1 MRRLMRFTIG
11 FAAACAISA
20 AALWQKNLLPLMLYA
35 AAAAGLC
42 IALRRHNPMF
52 RTPAIIF
59 LGLYAGFGW
68 FSLYQTNYL
77 SPIQALDGTTLHLC
91 VTTTDF
97 SEQTDYG
104 YSVDA
109 VVKLEGKPYFIRV
122 YQSEDQILEPGTV
135 MEGEFS
141 IRLTTPSAKKDSS
154 YYRGNGCFAVA
165 AQKSEAVYSVSDRPS
180 ILFLPARA
188 GKAALGHIQRLF
200 PEDTAPFAKALLLGD
215 TSELSYAVDTSLK
228 VSGIRHVVAVSG
240 LHVSALFGAVYFLL
254 RRRRVLAFAVS
265 VPLLVFFAAVTGFSP
280 SVTRASLMAGMMA
293 LGAAIN
299 EEYDG
304 LTSLSFASLVM
315 LIINPFVIC
324 SVSFQLSVASVAGI
338 LLLAAPISAR
348 IVEIFPKMKTK
359 SAKSRAV
366 HWVAGAVAVSV
377 SAMLFSTPFSAYYFG
392 SVSLIGVL
400 ANLLVIW
407 MIPPLFCG
415 IAVVGTLG
423 GFFPGVCSAL
433 AWVLAWMI
441 RLILHLAAFLSR
453 IPFAA
458 VYTQSKYIV
467 VWLLLVYGL
476 AVLFLC
482 MRRHVW
488 CFLLVGTIGLAAAV
502 AASVIIPRTNTL
514 RLTVLDVGEGQSIL
528 LQNGGKNYLIDCGG
542 ESDTGASDEIA
553 QTLLSQGIFRLDGLL
568 LTHYDRDHS
577 NAVENLLTRIS
588 VNHFYLPA
596 QGQTELAAR
605 LSGQYP
611 SQVEWIEADTQLL
624 LPTGTLTMLM
634 PGSGRSDNEN
644 SICVLFDSEECVILI
659 TGDRGRSGEK
669 ELLQRYTL
677 PDVDI
682 LIAGHHGSKNS
693 TTEELLRAVRPELV
707 IISAGK
713 NNRYDHPAQALLE
726 RLTGFGCTVYRTD
739 LQGSI
744 LVRR

>member
-35 AAAAGLC
+35 AVAAGLC

-52 RTPAIIF
+52 RTPAIFF
-59 LGLYAGFGW
+59 LGLCAGFGW
-68 FSLYQTNYL
+68 FSLYQTVYL
-77 SPIQALDGTTLHLC
+77 SPIEALDGTTLHLC
-91 VTTTDF
+91 VTTTGF
-97 SEQTDYG
+97 SEWTDYG

-109 VVKLEGKPYFIRV
+109 AVKLDGKFYFIRI
-122 YQSEDQILEPGTV
+122 YQDEDRMIEPGTV
-135 MEGEFS
+135 MEGEFA
-141 IRLTTPSAKKDSS
+141 IRLTTPSAKKDSA

-165 AQKSEAVYSVSDRPS
+165 SQKSEAVYSKSEGSPL
-180 ILFLPARA
+180 LFLPARA
-188 GKAALGHIQRLF
+188 GKTALEHIQSLF
-200 PEDTAPFAKALLLGD
+200 PKDAAPFAKALLLGD
-215 TSELSYAVDTSLK
+215 TSALSYAVDTSLK

-240 LHVSALFGAVYFLL
+240 LHVSALFGAVYLLL
-254 RRRRVLAFAVS
+254 RRRRVLAFVVS
-265 VPLLVFFAAVTGFSP
+265 VPLLIFFAAVTGFSP

-304 LTSLSFASLVM
+304 LTSLSFAALVM
-315 LIINPFVIC
+315 LLINPFVIY

-348 IVEIFPKMKTK
+348 IAGIFPKMK
-359 SAKSRAV
+359 AKSLKSRTV
-366 HWVAGAVAVSV
+366 HWIAGAVAVSV
-377 SAMLFSTPFSAYYFG
+377 SAMLFSAPFSAYYFG
-392 SVSLIGVL
+392 SVSLIGIL
-400 ANLLVIW
+400 SNLLIIW
-407 MIPPLFCG
+407 MIPLLFCG
-415 IAVVGTLG
+415 IAVVGILG
-423 GFFPGVCSAL
+423 GFLPGVCGAL
-433 AWVLAWMI
+433 VWVLAWII
-441 RLILHLAAFLSR
+441 RLILWLAALLSR

-467 VWLLLVYGL
+467 IWLLLVYSL
-476 AVLFLC
+476 AVLFLY
-482 MRRHVW
+482 MRRHAW
-488 CFLLVGTIGLAAAV
+488 CFLLAGTIGLIAAI
-502 AASVIIPRTNTL
+502 AASVIVPKADAL

-528 LQNGGKNYLIDCGG
+528 LQSCGKNYLVDCGG
-542 ESDTGASDEIA
+542 ESNTGAADEIA

-588 VNHFYLPA
+588 VDQFYLPV
-596 QGQTELAAR
+596 QGQTELALR
-605 LSGQYP
+605 LSEQYP
-611 SQVEWIEADTQLL
+611 AQVEWIEGEKQIPF
-624 LPTGTLTMLM
+624 PTGTLTMLTS
-634 PGSGRSDNEN
+634 GSSKMDNEN
-644 SICVLFDSEECVILI
+644 SMCVLFDSEECVILI

-669 ELLQRYTL
+669 ELLQKYTL
-677 PDVDI
+677 SDVDI

-713 NNRYDHPAQALLE
+713 NNRYGHPAQALLE
-726 RLTGFGCTVYRTD
+726 RLSEFGCTVYRTD

-744 LVRR
+744 LIRR

>member
-20 AALWQKNLLPLMLYA
+20 ATLWQKNLLPLMLYA

-42 IALRRHNPMF
+42 IALRRRNPVF

-59 LGLYAGFGW
+59 LGLCAGFGW
-68 FSLYQTNYL
+68 FSLYQTVYL
-77 SPIQALDGTTLHLC
+77 SPIEALDGTTLHLC
-91 VTTTDF
+91 ATTTGF

-109 VVKLEGKPYFIRV
+109 AVKLEGKPYFIRI
-122 YQSEDQILEPGTV
+122 YQNEDRMLEPGTV
-135 MEGEFS
+135 MEGEFA
-141 IRLTTPSAKKDSS
+141 IRLTTPSAKKDSA

-165 AQKSEAVYSVSDRPS
+165 SQKSEAVYSKSEGSHV
-180 ILFLPARA
+180 LFLPARA
-188 GKAALGHIQRLF
+188 GKTALEHIQSLF
-200 PEDTAPFAKALLLGD
+200 PKDAAPFAKALLLGD
-215 TSELSYAVDTSLK
+215 TSALSYAVDTSLK

-240 LHVSALFGAVYFLL
+240 LHVSALFGVVYFLL
-254 RRRRVLAFAVS
+254 RRRRVLAFVVS
-265 VPLLVFFAAVTGFSP
+265 VPLLIFFAAVTGFSP

-304 LTSLSFASLVM
+304 LTSLSFAALVM
-315 LIINPFVIC
+315 LFINPFVIY

-348 IVEIFPKMKTK
+348 IVGIFPKMKAK
-359 SAKSRAV
+359 SLKSRAV
-366 HWVAGAVAVSV
+366 HWIAGAVAVSV
-377 SAMLFSTPFSAYYFG
+377 SAMLFSTPLSAYYFG

-400 ANLLVIW
+400 SNLLIIW
-407 MIPPLFCG
+407 MIPLLFCG
-415 IAVVGTLG
+415 VAIVGILG
-423 GFFPGVCSAL
+423 GFLPGVCAAL
-433 AWVLAWMI
+433 AWGLAWVI
-441 RLILHLAAFLSR
+441 RLILWLAALLSR

-467 VWLLLVYGL
+467 IWLLLVYSL

-482 MRRHVW
+482 TRRRVW
-488 CFLLVGTIGLAAAV
+488 CFLLAGTIGLIAAI
-502 AASVIIPRTNTL
+502 AASVIVPKADAL

-528 LQNGGKNYLIDCGG
+528 LQSCGKNYLIDCGG
-542 ESDTGASDEIA
+542 ESDSGAADEIA

-588 VNHFYLPA
+588 VDQFYLPV
-596 QGQTELAAR
+596 QGQTELALR
-605 LSGQYP
+605 LSEKYP
-611 SQVEWIEADTQLL
+611 AQVEWIEGEKQIPF
-624 LPTGTLTMLM
+624 PTGTLTMLTS
-634 PGSGRSDNEN
+634 GSSKTDNEN
-644 SICVLFDSEECVILI
+644 SMCVLFDSEECVILI

-669 ELLQRYTL
+669 ELLQKYAI

-693 TTEELLRAVRPELV
+693 TTEELLRAVRPEFV

-713 NNRYDHPAQALLE
+713 NNRYGHPAQALLE
-726 RLTGFGCTVYRTD
+726 RLSAFGCTVYRTD

-744 LVRR
+744 LIRR

>member
-11 FAAACAISA
+11 FAAACAVSA
-20 AALWQKNLLPLMLYA
+20 AALWQRNLLPLILYTA
-35 AAAAGLC
+35 VAAGLC
-42 IALRRHNPMF
+42 IALQRRNPMF

-59 LGLYAGFGW
+59 MGLCVGFGW
-68 FSLYQTNYL
+68 FSLYQTAYL
-77 SPIQALDGTTLHLC
+77 SPIEALDGTTLHLR
-91 VTTTDF
+91 VTTMDF

-135 MEGEFS
+135 MEGEFA

-154 YYRGNGCFAVA
+154 YYRGTGCFAVVT
-165 AQKSEAVYSVSDRPS
+165 QKSNAVYSVSERNPL
-180 ILFLPARA
+180 LFLPARA
-188 GKAALGHIQRLF
+188 KEAALEHIQRLF
-200 PEDTAPFAKALLLGD
+200 PEDAAPFAKALLLGD
-215 TSELSYAVDTSLK
+215 TSALSYAVDTSLK

-254 RRRRVLAFAVS
+254 RRRRVLAFVAS

-315 LIINPFVIC
+315 LLINPFVIY

-348 IVEIFPKMKTK
+348 IVGIFPKMKAK
-359 SAKSRAV
+359 SLKSRAV
-366 HWVAGAVAVSV
+366 HWIAGAIAVSA
-377 SAMLFSTPFSAYYFG
+377 SAMLFSAPFSAYYFG
-392 SVSLIGVL
+392 SVSLIGFL
-400 ANLLVIW
+400 SNLLILW

-423 GFFPGVCSAL
+423 GFLPGVCGALAWAL
-433 AWVLAWMI
+433 AWVI
-441 RLILHLAAFLSR
+441 RLILWLAGFLSR

-467 VWLLLVYGL
+467 IWLLLVYGL
-476 AVLFLC
+476 AALFLC
-482 MRRHVW
+482 IRRHAW
-488 CFLLVGTIGLAAAV
+488 CFLLVGTIGLIAAV
-502 AASVIIPRTNTL
+502 AASVIVPKTDAL

-528 LQNGGKNYLIDCGG
+528 LQSSGKNYLIDCGG
-542 ESDTGASDEIA
+542 ESDTSASDEIS
-553 QTLLSQGIFRLDGLL
+553 QTLLSQGIFYLDGLL

-588 VNHFYLPA
+588 VKQFYLPA
-596 QGQTELAAR
+596 QGQTELASR
-605 LSGQYP
+605 LSVQYP
-611 SQVEWIEADTQLL
+611 AQVKWIEADTRLS
-624 LPTGTLTMLM
+624 LPTGTLNMLM
-634 PGSGRSDNEN
+634 PGSGKTDNEN

-669 ELLQRYTL
+669 ELLQKYTL

-707 IISAGK
+707 IISVGK
-713 NNRYDHPAQALLE
+713 NNRYGHPAQAVLE
-726 RLTGFGCTVYRTD
+726 RLAEFGCTVYRTD